1 MTKTSLRMTAAAAAL
16 AAAMSAAPAMAV
28 DLLIPV
34 DNGSDGYV
42 WDGFYA
48 GVLGGFWNGNNAYLL
63 GGGTLGA
70 NFSLG
75 NNLVAGVEG
84 RGVIYSDLDLG
95 FDGTG
100 RLGMTFDQVMVY
112 GDAGLG
118 IRDGA
123 GHVFV
128 GAGAEVALMD
138 NLTLDGRGE
147 FVTGAGFNAI
157 RATAALNFHF

>member
-1 MTKTSLRMTAAAAAL
+1 MTRSFVRTTVAAAAVAV
-16 AAAMSAAPAMAV
+16 AMGSAPAMAV

-34 DNGSDGYV
+34 DNGGGYV

-48 GVLGGFWNGNNAYLL
+48 GVLGGFWSGNNAYLL

-84 RGVIYSDLDLG
+84 RGVIYSDGDLG

-100 RLGMTFDQVMVY
+100 RLGMTFDQVLVY
-112 GDAGLG
+112 GDAGVG

-123 GHVFV
+123 GHFFV
-128 GAGAEVALMD
+128 GAGAEVAVMD
-138 NLTLDGRGE
+138 NLTLDGRAE
-147 FVTGAGFNAI
+147 FVTGTGFNAF
-157 RATAALNFHF
+157 RATGALNFHF

>member
-1 MTKTSLRMTAAAAAL
+1 MTKNFVRMTAAAAAL

-48 GVLGGFWNGNNAYLL
+48 GVLGGFWSGNNAYLL
-63 GGGTLGA
+63 GGATLGV
-70 NFSLG
+70 NFTLG

-84 RGVIYSDLDLG
+84 RGVLYSDGDLG

-100 RLGMTFDQVMVY
+100 RLGMTFDQVLVY

-118 IRDGA
+118 MRDGA
-123 GHVFV
+123 GHAFV
-128 GAGAEVALMD
+128 GLGAEVAVMD
-138 NLTLDGRGE
+138 NLTLDGRAE
-147 FVTGAGFNAI
+147 FVTGTGFNAI
-157 RATAALNFHF
+157 RATGALNFHF